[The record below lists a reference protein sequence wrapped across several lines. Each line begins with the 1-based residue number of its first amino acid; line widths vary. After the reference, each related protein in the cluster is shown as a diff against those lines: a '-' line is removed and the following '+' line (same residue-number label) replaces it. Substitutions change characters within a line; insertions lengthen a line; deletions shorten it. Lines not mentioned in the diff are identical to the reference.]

1 MNFIQNPLVRRIGIV
16 AVILLAFLLGLA
28 LRGGS
33 PGSTDPSEHGAAE
46 SENTVWTCSMHPQ
59 IQMPNS
65 GQCPICGM
73 DLIPLKSSSGGDE
86 GPRTLTLS
94 SAAQKIAEIQ
104 TTVVVRQSVEK
115 SLRMV
120 GKLEADETR
129 VREIAAWVPGRIDRL
144 YVDYT
149 GVPVRNGEKL
159 FDLYSPELY
168 SAQEELIQAIK
179 ASDQLSKS
187 TMESTRLSAARTI
200 EAVKERLRL
209 WGLTDKQ
216 IEEVEK
222 RHTPSD
228 HVTIVAP
235 MNGVVLHKGAVE
247 GAYVQTGS
255 QVYEIA
261 DLSVLWLK
269 LDVYESDLA
278 WMKLGLSVDFETDTY
293 PGERFQGVVAFIHP
307 MLNER
312 SRSVKV
318 RVNVENPN
326 GRLKP
331 GMFARAVV
339 RAPVEGENQELP
351 LIIPASAPLVT
362 GTRAVV
368 YVQDNDQPGQ
378 FQGREIVLGPR
389 AGDFFVVLEGLSEGE
404 RVVSNGSF
412 KIDSALQILAKKS
425 MMNPEGGGPAPV
437 HQHGSAA
444 PETMAEEPKEVQ
456 AVAGVPEKFRLQL
469 DDVLAVYFEISTAL
483 SQDSLDKAKGSA
495 EKLPQALSDVD
506 QGILPHT
513 GHSIWVGA
521 KKELEKAS
529 DSIAKSS
536 DIKTARRAFFE
547 LSVQLLQTVRAFGA
561 SGQTPVLVYHCPM
574 ARDGAGAD
582 WLQKTVGTENP
593 YYGSQMF
600 KCGSQ
605 TEALAGSPSGDASAD
620 HINH

>member
-1 MNFIQNPLVRRIGIV
+1 MNFIQNPLVRRIGLV

-33 PGSTDPSEHGAAE
+33 PDSTDHSDHGAAE
-46 SENTVWTCSMHPQ
+46 TENSVWTCSMHPQ
-59 IQMPNS
+59 IQMPTP

-94 SAAQKIAEIQ
+94 PGAQKIAEIQ
-104 TTVVVRQSVEK
+104 TTAVVRQSVET

-129 VREIAAWVPGRIDRL
+129 VREIAAWVSGRIDRL
-144 YVDYT
+144 YIDYT
-149 GVPVRNGEKL
+149 GVHVQNGQKL
-159 FDLYSPELY
+159 FDLYSPDLY
-168 SAQEELIQAIK
+168 SAQEELIQAVN
-179 ASDQLSKS
+179 ASHQLSKS
-187 TMESTRLSAARTI
+187 TMESSRISASRTI
-200 EAVKERLRL
+200 DAVKERLRL
-209 WGLTDKQ
+209 WGLTNQQ
-216 IEEVEK
+216 IEEVE
-222 RHTPSD
+222 RRGTPSD

-235 MNGVVLHKGAVE
+235 ISGVVLHKGAVE
-247 GAYVQTGS
+247 GAYVKTGAH
-255 QVYEIA
+255 VYEIA

-278 WMKLGLSVDFETDTY
+278 WIKLGQSVDFETDTY
-293 PGERFQGVVAFIHP
+293 PGERFQGVVAFVDP

-339 RAPVEGENQELP
+339 RVVVDGANQELP

-368 YVQDNDQPGQ
+368 YVEDKDIPGQ
-378 FQGREIVLGPR
+378 FHGREIALGPR
-389 AGDFFVVLEGLSEGE
+389 AGDFFVVREGLSEGE

-437 HQHGSAA
+437 HQHGSASPDA
-444 PETMAEEPKEVQ
+444 MEKEPKKIE
-456 AVAGVPEKFRLQL
+456 AVSGVPKKFRLQL

-483 SQDSLDKAKGSA
+483 SQDNLDQAKESA
-495 EKLPQALSDVD
+495 KKLPQALVDVD

-513 GHSIWVGA
+513 GHLIWVDA
-521 KKELEKAS
+521 KKEMEKAS

-536 DIKTARRAFFE
+536 DLKTARRAFFD
-547 LSVQLLQTVRAFGA
+547 LSAQMIQTVRAFGA
-561 SGQTPVLVYHCPM
+561 SGQTPVLVYNCPM
-574 ARDGAGAD
+574 AMDGAGAD

-605 TEALAGSPSGDASAD
+605 TEALTESPSGDASAD
-620 HINH
+620 HTNH

>member
-1 MNFIQNPLVRRIGIV
+1 MNFLQNPLVRRFGIF
-16 AVILLAFLLGLA
+16 AVILFAFLLGLG

-33 PGSTDPSEHGAAE
+33 PDISDLTDHGAADA
-46 SENTVWTCSMHPQ
+46 ENIIWTCSMHPQ
-59 IQMPNS
+59 IQLPEP

-94 SAAQKIAEIQ
+94 PAAQKIAEIQ
-104 TTVVVRQSVEK
+104 TTAVVRQSVEK

-149 GVPVRNGEKL
+149 GVPVRKGEKL

-179 ASDQLSKS
+179 SSDQLSKS
-187 TMESTRLSAARTI
+187 TMESTRLSSGRTI

-216 IEEVEK
+216 IEDVEK
-222 RHTPSD
+222 RGTPSD
-228 HVTIVAP
+228 HVTIAAP
-235 MNGVVLHKGAVE
+235 MSGVVLHKGAVE
-247 GAYVQTGS
+247 GAYVQTGTR
-255 QVYEIA
+255 VYEIA

-278 WMKLGLSVDFETDTY
+278 WMKLGLGVDFETDTY
-293 PGERFQGVVAFIHP
+293 PGERFQGVVAFIDP

-318 RVNVENPN
+318 RVNVENPK

-339 RAPVEGENQELP
+339 RAAVEGENQELP

-362 GTRAVV
+362 GKRAVV
-368 YVQDNDQPGQ
+368 YVADNDRPGQ
-378 FQGREIVLGPR
+378 FQGREIMLGPQ
-389 AGDFFVVLEGLSEGE
+389 AGDFFVVRQGLSEGE

-437 HQHGSAA
+437 HQHGSTA
-444 PETMAEEPKEVQ
+444 PEAMAETPREVQ
-456 AVAGVPEKFRLQL
+456 TVVGVPGKFLRQL
-469 DDVLAVYFEISTAL
+469 DEVLAVYFEISTAL
-483 SQDSLDKAKGSA
+483 SQDSLDQAKGSA
-495 EKLPQALSDVD
+495 AKLPQALIDVD
-506 QGILPHT
+506 QGILPHS
-513 GHSIWVGA
+513 GHLIWVET
-521 KKELEKAS
+521 KKDLEKAS
-529 DSIAKSS
+529 ESIAQSS
-536 DIKTARRAFFE
+536 DLKTARRAFFD
-547 LSVQLLQTVRAFGA
+547 LSTQMIQTVRAFGA

-605 TEALAGSPSGDASAD
+605 TEALAGSPSGDDSAD
-620 HINH
+620 HTNH